1 MDVPDDYYTP
11 SPRRYGGRLRSPDYA
26 KGHEVRRV
34 KRSGEISWRS
44 QHVYISQTLTGEPVG
59 LVQSEDGVWTVSFGP
74 VVLGTIGRGGKLKRP
89 GVGSRPLL
97 GSATSAED

>member
-1 MDVPDDYYTP
+1 MLACQMVAAHEAAMACL
-11 SPRRYGGRLRSPDYA
+11 GRSMAPA
-26 KGHEVRRV
+26 AAP
-34 KRSGEISWRS
+34 
-44 QHVYISQTLTGEPVG
+44 EPVG